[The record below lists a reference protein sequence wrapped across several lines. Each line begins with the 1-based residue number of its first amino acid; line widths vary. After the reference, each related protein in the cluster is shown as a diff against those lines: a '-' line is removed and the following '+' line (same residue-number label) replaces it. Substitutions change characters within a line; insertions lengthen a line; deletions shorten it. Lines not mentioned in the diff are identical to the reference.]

1 MAAVEGR
8 YNNLEG
14 SSTAAARAAVNTAR
28 ATKPA
33 VAAIE
38 ATTTAAQ
45 AKSAGMKES
54 FGDTTLGG
62 IQQFRQQMERQRMQI
77 GWRLSMAAVG
87 MGERAASNK
96 ARERAVRGQN
106 PLFQQLGAEGT
117 ANTTEVAAAAT
128 MFRGI

>member
-1 MAAVEGR
+1 MG
-8 YNNLEG
+8 G

-62 IQQFRQQMERQRMQI
+62 TAVQAAVHANWMEVTVI
-77 GWRLSMAAVG
+77 MAAVG
-87 MGERAASNK
+87 MAERAASHK
-96 ARERAVRGQN
+96 ARERAVRGQKPAVSATRSRGDSKHN
-106 PLFQQLGAEGT
+106 RGGSSSNNVKRNLEGPQ
-117 ANTTEVAAAAT
+117 
-128 MFRGI
+128 R